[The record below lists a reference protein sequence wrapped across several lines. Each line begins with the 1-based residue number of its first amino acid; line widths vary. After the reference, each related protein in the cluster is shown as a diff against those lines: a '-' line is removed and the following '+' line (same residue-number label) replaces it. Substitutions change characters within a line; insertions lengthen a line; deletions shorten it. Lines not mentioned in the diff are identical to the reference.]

1 MRESGLPR
9 DSHHLPLER
18 RESERTLDAYQ
29 IAAARTMN
37 PALDDAHRL
46 LDAAAGLAEEAGEV
60 LAHARKHVLQG
71 KALDRDAMIDEL
83 GDALWCLATAAT
95 TVGVSLS
102 GVAARNEAKLR
113 SRHPNGFRN
122 ETDR

>member
-1 MRESGLPR
+1 MREPELPHDAR
-9 DSHHLPLER
+9 RLPIER
-18 RESERTLDAYQ
+18 RENDRTLDAYQ

-37 PALDDAHRL
+37 PALDDDHRL

-60 LAHARKHVLQG
+60 LALARKHVLQG
-71 KALDRDAMIDEL
+71 KTLDRDAMIDEL
-83 GDALWCLATAAT
+83 GDALWCLAIAAK

-113 SRHPNGFRN
+113 ARYPEGFRPG
-122 ETDR
+122 D